1 MNLQATFTN
10 PLGQAKTL
18 EIKDGLNLQDAY
30 NVVANDDFA
39 PTQIT
44 LEATNMNSSD
54 SNVEPDKQ
62 VETAYDLIGRHSSND
77 IIDKHKISSD
87 ELAVLLEEGTNHEL
101 EHTSSYLI
109 AMKIA
114 QDHLYEDLM
123 YYSKLK
129 EAMLARGAVL
139 SMKKPTEK
147 KRDEKGGLIAPN
159 GKTSNLTPQQYE
171 LVRTPEFKAWFGDWE
186 NDPANSSKVID
197 ENGEP
202 LVVYRG
208 DNADNKKGF
217 VFKKGFNRMG
227 FINKYRLPN
236 QYFYYFV
243 NNYDVALGYG
253 KNQIEYHND
262 KVEETGKGKMWEAKV
277 TPYFLN
283 IRNPIDI
290 TPANPLFPTFNE
302 FEDELKNQMGQQ
314 WFQHWQYQNAYDY
327 GTRISNSY
335 LNKIFEN
342 KLGKDYL
349 DDKYI
354 SKWQK
359 EGFVNDKTNK
369 DSYQFF
375 IEFKNMNAHSDILNK
390 VVRGMLEKNVDGLVF
405 LELTHWDDGFWANNK
420 KYESGE
426 LKYNYKK
433 WVEKPKVY
441 AALESNQIKLADGTN
456 TTFDGNKPDIRFD
469 KGGYV
474 SEDILI
480 DNNID
485 KIDDIY
491 VLTEDDKPIKSL
503 GQFTFKGFGKYVMQ
517 DLAAELYDDY
527 KIRLRNDFAIMLGED
542 VIKPSIK
549 VAQMKGD
556 KIELLAII
564 YNALVTDEKPLAY
577 VYNEDGEM
585 VGKFTDEDEAEEMV
599 NDNDGY
605 YSEVRV
611 EEVTTTETI
620 LAMEFD
626 FQKHEMT
633 FVSSLLDK
641 KNTHKF
647 KYGGKL

>member
-18 EIKDGLNLQDAY
+18 EIKDGLSLQDAY

-147 KRDEKGGLIAPN
+147 
-159 GKTSNLTPQQYE
+159 
-171 LVRTPEFKAWFGDWE
+171 
-186 NDPANSSKVID
+186 
-197 ENGEP
+197 
-202 LVVYRG
+202 
-208 DNADNKKGF
+208 
-217 VFKKGFNRMG
+217 
-227 FINKYRLPN
+227 
-236 QYFYYFV
+236 
-243 NNYDVALGYG
+243 
-253 KNQIEYHND
+253 
-262 KVEETGKGKMWEAKV
+262 
-277 TPYFLN
+277 
-283 IRNPIDI
+283 
-290 TPANPLFPTFNE
+290 
-302 FEDELKNQMGQQ
+302 
-314 WFQHWQYQNAYDY
+314 
-327 GTRISNSY
+327 
-335 LNKIFEN
+335 
-342 KLGKDYL
+342 
-349 DDKYI
+349 
-354 SKWQK
+354 
-359 EGFVNDKTNK
+359 
-369 DSYQFF
+369 
-375 IEFKNMNAHSDILNK
+375 
-390 VVRGMLEKNVDGLVF
+390 
-405 LELTHWDDGFWANNK
+405 
-420 KYESGE
+420 
-426 LKYNYKK
+426 
-433 WVEKPKVY
+433 
-441 AALESNQIKLADGTN
+441 
-456 TTFDGNKPDIRFD
+456 IRFE

-491 VLTEDDKPIKSL
+491 VLTEDDKPVKSL

>member
-1 MNLQATFTN
+1 MDAKKQYEGHHKTDYPVTLGMFVDSLHTEYKALGGVTN
-10 PLGQAKTL
+10 
-18 EIKDGLNLQDAY
+18 
-30 NVVANDDFA
+30 
-39 PTQIT
+39 
-44 LEATNMNSSD
+44 TNFN
-54 SNVEPDKQ
+54 NR
-62 VETAYDLIGRHSSND
+62 YD
-77 IIDKHKISSD
+77 
-87 ELAVLLEEGTNHEL
+87 
-101 EHTSSYLI
+101 
-109 AMKIA
+109 
-114 QDHLYEDLM
+114 
-123 YYSKLK
+123 
-129 EAMLARGAVL
+129 
-139 SMKKPTEK
+139 
-147 KRDEKGGLIAPN
+147 KGGMIAPN
-159 GKTSNLTPQQYE
+159 GKPSNLSPQQYE

-186 NDPANSSKVID
+186 NDPNNASKVVD

-202 LVVYRG
+202 MVVYRG
-208 DNADNKKGF
+208 DTETSKKGF
-217 VFKKGFNRMG
+217 VFKKGFNQIG
-227 FINKYRLPN
+227 YINNNRLPN
-236 QYFYYFV
+236 QYFHYFV
-243 NNYDVALGYG
+243 NIYDVALGYA
-253 KNQIEYHND
+253 KSVIENHND
-262 KVEETGKGKMWEAKV
+262 KVYYTGKGKIWNPKV

-290 TPANPLFPTFNE
+290 TPNNPLFPTF
-302 FEDELKNQMGQQ
+302 QQ
-314 WFQHWQYQNAYDY
+314 
-327 GTRISNSY
+327 Y
-335 LNKIFEN
+335 LNAQKKLVSKEYFEHDKYMYPYFYGSNLLNRDLYKIFQD
-342 KLGKDYL
+342 KLGQNYL
-349 DDKYI
+349 EDRFIKQDDIEYY
-354 SKWQK
+354 
-359 EGFVNDKTNK
+359 FLRDNTLK
-369 DSYQFF
+369 DSFLFF
-375 IEFKNMNAHSDILNK
+375 IEFNYNVWKDTLMSNMLNK
-390 VVRGMLEKNVDGLVF
+390 TVRTMLDNNVDGLLF
-405 LELTHWDDGFWANNK
+405 LEMTNWEGEFYKNWK

-426 LKYNYKK
+426 LKYDYRRWK
-433 WVEKPKVY
+433 EMPKIY

-456 TTFDGNKPDIRFD
+456 TTFDSNNPDIRFD
-469 KGGYV
+469 NGGYV

-491 VLTEDDKPIKSL
+491 VLTEDDTPVKSL

-527 KIRLRNDFAIMLGED
+527 KIRLRSDFAIMLGED

-585 VGKFTDEDEAEEMV
+585 VDKFTDEDEAEEMV